1 MEGPLPPTWW
11 HSKAPW
17 PHQKNCRPG
26 RCHDIGKKTMEKA
39 QGDFSRVFFRFQPLA
54 ILLVAM
60 FACLL
65 LVFWYSPGR
74 QFFWLGFW
82 LGRCAFRTHPECFS
96 SKRRALQM
104 NPKCTAPKPEAQPKK
119 LPAWDVPKH
128 KQKAS
133 KCPNQKNCQRQ
144 KPEKNLEKSPSAFS
158 MVFCH
163 ILVPRGVCRPRADQ
177 LAGHEMLVLNYEISG
192 SIDFAFFFGLE
203 LPQWIAG

>member
-1 MEGPLPPTWW
+1 MHQQAGFGRPPPPHVVAFESPVAPPKKLPTWEM
-11 HSKAPW
+11 SKYRKQPW
-17 PHQKNCRPG
+17 KRHRVIFQ
-26 RCHDIGKKTMEKA
+26 
-39 QGDFSRVFFRFQPLA
+39 VFFWFQPLA

-133 KCPNQKNCQRQ
+133 KCPNQKNCQSLQNR
-144 KPEKNLEKSPSAFS
+144 KKNGKITQRLFQ
-158 MVFCH
+158 VFLPH
-163 ILVPRGVCRPRADQ
+163 FGASGRVPAQGRPVGR
-177 LAGHEMLVLNYEISG
+177 
-192 SIDFAFFFGLE
+192 
-203 LPQWIAG
+203 P